1 VLADSLWGRYKT
13 ILFFSIIYLVGI
25 FALTLSSWP
34 PVGAIPPPDED
45 PTIYSYL
52 WLCGALSIIALGTG
66 GIKPNVSAF
75 GADQFNLKDPRDVRE
90 KESFFNYFYLAVNVG
105 SLIAC
110 TFIVYIQDQV
120 GY

>member
-1 VLADSLWGRYKT
+1 MSIFEGACYTTPLIGAVLADSLWGRYRT

-34 PVGAIPPPDED
+34 PVGAIPPSDED
-45 PTIYSYL
+45 PTFYSYL

-75 GADQFNLKDPRDVRE
+75 GWVLPTKWTMTPLF
-90 KESFFNYFYLAVNVG
+90 
-105 SLIAC
+105 LI
-110 TFIVYIQDQV
+110 VL
-120 GY
+120 